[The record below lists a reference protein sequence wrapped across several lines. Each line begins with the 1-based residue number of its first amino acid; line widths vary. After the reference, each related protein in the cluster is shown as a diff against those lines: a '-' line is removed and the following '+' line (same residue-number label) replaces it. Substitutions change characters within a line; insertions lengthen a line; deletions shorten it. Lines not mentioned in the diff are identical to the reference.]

1 MLHPLPFTTFGE
13 IARLGLEVHVSCSR
27 CYDPRRIS
35 LDDDRLLARP
45 FAGTRFICTKAR
57 WNGETCGGLGHI
69 YVKPQER
76 LTVGVPLTL
85 AFLFCRRC
93 VPSWQIDQVQLDRP
107 PWSETRAEMKTGRP
121 LPLFSMSWPR
131 RLALPWPGMAANLFR
146 RRGSYCCRPASV
158 RLTECRPPEMMSQ
171 SLSTA

>member
-107 PWSETRAEMKTGRP
+107 PWSETRAEMKTGDRFRCSACRGRVDWHFHGAAWRP
-121 LPLFSMSWPR
+121 TYSDGAAATAAG
-131 RLALPWPGMAANLFR
+131 RLR
-146 RRGSYCCRPASV
+146 
-158 RLTECRPPEMMSQ
+158 
-171 SLSTA
+171 